1 MDLTNIETV
10 QALMASSRSA
20 IEWQANAEKVK
31 AANGGEPSWWYEA
44 IVVSGVAATAASSF
58 LFSRSFP

>member
-10 QALMASSRSA
+10 QQLMTASRSA
-20 IEWQANAEKVK
+20 VEWQANAEKVK
-31 AANGGEPSWWYEA
+31 EANGGEPSWWYEA
-44 IVVSGVAATAASSF
+44 IVVSGIAAFGARNF